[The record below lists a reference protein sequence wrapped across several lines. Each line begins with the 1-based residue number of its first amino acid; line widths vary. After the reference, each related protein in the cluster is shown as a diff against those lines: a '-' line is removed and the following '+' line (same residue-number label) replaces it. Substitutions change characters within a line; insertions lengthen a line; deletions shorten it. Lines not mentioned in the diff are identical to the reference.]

1 MQAQQ
6 QALASV
12 FGSEAFAS
20 GDIDALA
27 REITPLAAATI
38 GVERASVWLFSPG
51 ETALSCIDLFESTPA
66 SHSSGLELTAAEYA
80 NEFAALRTAR
90 FVAADDALTD
100 PRTAGYVSTYLK
112 PLRITAMLDA
122 LIQTSGQRLGLLCLE
137 HVDREH
143 HWEPDEI
150 FFACEL
156 ADKIALALL
165 NRSRREMLATLAAS
179 ESRYRSILDASPDG
193 VAITD
198 LKGQITMV
206 SQTAERM
213 LGRGRV
219 NEIIGRSITDF
230 IVPEDRARA
239 GARIALMFEGAK
251 SGSGEYRG
259 MRLDGSLLDIDVNSA
274 FIRGH
279 DSKPSGIVFMV
290 RDIAERREARDA
302 LRRSNDLLGSIV
314 ETVPARIFWK
324 GRDLRYLGCNS
335 AFARDAGF
343 SLPDD
348 LVGKT
353 DFEMGWRD
361 QAELYRADDVAV
373 MESGV
378 GRVDYEEPQTTSG
391 GETSWLSTSKVPL
404 RDSDNQVVGILGTY
418 HDITPR
424 KLADDALRDSLT
436 EKESLLKEIHHRVK
450 NNLQI
455 INSLL
460 RLEASRSKEP
470 AVKTAL
476 GEMQG
481 RVLSMAVLHET
492 LYRTRTFGRVD
503 LSSYLRDLAQRFLRA
518 NTGAASPRL
527 TLDLSP
533 VEVRIDQ
540 GIPCGLI
547 VNEIL
552 TNSIKYAF
560 LDDRAGEIKIILRPT
575 TNHEILLQ
583 VSDNGPGLPEDFEAR
598 RDRSLGMQL
607 VTDLTRQIGGRLEI
621 GRGPGARFTF
631 TFQSGEPMRL
641 SPQSN
646 PKQD

>member
-631 TFQSGEPMRL
+631 TFQSGEAMRL
-641 SPQSN
+641 NPQSS
-646 PKQD
+646 PKKD